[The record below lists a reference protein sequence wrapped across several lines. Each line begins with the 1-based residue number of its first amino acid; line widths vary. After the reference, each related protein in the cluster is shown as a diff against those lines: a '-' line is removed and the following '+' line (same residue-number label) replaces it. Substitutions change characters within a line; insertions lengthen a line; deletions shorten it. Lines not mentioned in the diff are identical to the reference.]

1 MVTMVIF
8 FLGKV
13 HI

>member
-1 MVTMVIF
+1 MGEF

-13 HI
+13 W